1 MNKAED
7 EYGPNWELVDG
18 YLKEIHKGFLFEN
31 LGKTDRADA
40 TVQRIWDWGVFQ
52 EAMDYSLED
61 ASPDNCRYLAF
72 LSQCDD
78 AHFRNKALAAEHG
91 RTEHL
96 KNAAGEASEGYA
108 CEVGGN
114 EAPGYYRLARTVEPD
129 YYWEASVHHHCIYI
143 ACEMVVA
150 DLTDV
155 HLLRDMWYWYRA
167 GHWPCG
173 WEGEWPD
180 GRLIVY

>member
-18 YLKEIHKGFLFEN
+18 YLKEIPKGFLFRN
-31 LGKTDRADA
+31 MGKHDPADGN
-40 TVQRIWDWGVFQ
+40 VSRIRDWDVFRK
-52 EAMDYSLED
+52 AMDYSFEG
-61 ASPDNCRYLAF
+61 ANADNCPYLQF
-72 LSQCDD
+72 LRMCHRTRSE
-78 AHFRNKALAAEHG
+78 HEELAKEHG
-91 RTEHL
+91 RL
-96 KNAAGEASEGYA
+96 KCFENAAGEASETYA
-108 CEVGGN
+108 CEVAGGQA
-114 EAPGYYRLARTVEPD
+114 EGYFRLKRSVDPD
-129 YYWEASVHHHCIYI
+129 YYWAASVQHHCIYI
-143 ACEMVVA
+143 ASEMVVA